1 MQDLCASE
9 GGAAIGH
16 GVPRL
21 GRDHEPLAGV
31 PVDDDLSQQEDRLLR
46 AVGRND
52 LGVRIELDAEPA
64 LAPTCDRA
72 AELGQPFGERI
83 RRDLREALGEG
94 PPDHRIGRFARVA
107 LAEVDQLDSLGG
119 EPPLRLLELHERVR
133 TGRREG
139 GGQRQ
144 GRHMGILPS

>member
-31 PVDDDLSQQEDRLLR
+31 PVDDNLSQQEDRDDF
-46 AVGRND
+46 A
-52 LGVRIELDAEPA
+52 LGVELDAEPA
-64 LAPTCDRA
+64 RAPCRHRA
-72 AELGQPFGERI
+72 PKLRQPFGERI

-119 EPPLRLLELHERVR
+119 EPPLRLLELDERVR